1 MVTKK
6 STKKV
11 TKKSKTNV
19 KTKKIVKKQIKQV
32 ELDFEMAFK
41 YPFKRAKGMLNIFW
55 ILLPIFGWFAL
66 GGYTIRIIKE
76 FMEGK
81 FEQLPEMSFSKDMKF
96 GFMMFL
102 KSIPFTLAY
111 LVIIIIFS
119 AINENLAGV
128 ANALLGLLII
138 PILSLNFLKK
148 ETVESYFEFKIIK
161 AVFNNFGD
169 YLIAILKS
177 IALVVVFLVMWII
190 LVGIPAGA
198 FTKNIFL
205 ADFYRKNVK

>member
-11 TKKSKTNV
+11 TKTNV